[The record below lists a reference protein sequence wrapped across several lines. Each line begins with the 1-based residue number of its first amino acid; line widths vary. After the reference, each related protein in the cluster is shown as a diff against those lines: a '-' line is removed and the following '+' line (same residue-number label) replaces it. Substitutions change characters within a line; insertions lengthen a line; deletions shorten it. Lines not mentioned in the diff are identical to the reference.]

1 LYLGQTRLMTLRY
14 SSRAAKELVLQYVLD
29 SIDEKK
35 RALYLQEII
44 SMGKSNNVWI
54 HFLTQFLERP
64 VKKFIPRTFSKN

>member
-1 LYLGQTRLMTLRY
+1 MTLRY

-54 HFLTQFLERP
+54 HFLTQFFDRP
-64 VKKFIPRTFSKN
+64 VRKFSPRVFSKN